1 MKYIIKFL
9 VIALISLAG
18 ELLNYLIPLPI
29 PGSIY
34 GFVILFVLLLTGVI
48 KVSYIK
54 PVTDF
59 LLDVMPVTFIGPGA
73 ALITMLADLKGMF
86 LPVLLA
92 VTVSTSLVIGVT
104 AAVVEKIAVK
114 NSEKTVNGEE
124 I

>member
-1 MKYIIKFL
+1 MKYILKFL
-9 VIALISLAG
+9 VIALISLVG

-34 GFVILFVLLLTGVI
+34 GFVILFLLLLSGVI

-59 LLDVMPVTFIGPGA
+59 MLDIMPITFIGPGA
-73 ALITMLADLKGMF
+73 ALITMLADLKSMF
-86 LPVLLA
+86 IPVLLA

-114 NSEKTVNGEE
+114 NEEK
-124 I
+124 

>member
-1 MKYIIKFL
+1 MKYILKFL

-34 GFVILFVLLLTGVI
+34 GFVIMFVLLMTGVI

-86 LPVLLA
+86 VPVLLA

-104 AAVVEKIAVK
+104 AFVVEKIAVK
-114 NSEKTVNGEE
+114 EETKGE
-124 I
+124 